1 MLFDANRF
9 TQSSPS
15 TNTVRR
21 GGLSTKKHE
30 TSDCPINQLNSLQT
44 IPTTMNFMTR
54 IQNWLRATPRIA
66 GLLALWSLQSLGS
79 LASDQIPGARQA
91 KPILIQNAI
100 VHTVSNGT
108 LVNHCILIK
117 EGKIAQI
124 LPVIP
129 AEDGFEVIDAQGKHL
144 YPGLFDSLSYMGL
157 VEIDSIN
164 ASVDNA
170 ETGSVNPNVRAN
182 AAFNPDSEAIPVARA
197 NGVLFSLIS
206 PTGGLISGRSAV
218 MQLDGWTWEDMTVR
232 SDATMTAQ
240 WPRFGNPSGRA
251 RGGRGPRDAEASEGE
266 STDRLAPVYEILRET
281 RAYAQAKASD
291 PNLNVDLRLEAMI
304 PVIERKTPM
313 MIVANSSKQIQTAV
327 AFCQQQ
333 GLKMVLFGGADAMH
347 CADLLKEANVPVVLS
362 AVYRL
367 PVRRDAAYDSM
378 YALPGELQARGIR
391 FSIASDGRFGSA
403 NVRNLPYHAAAAC
416 GFGLDPETALRS
428 ITLAPAEIFGVA
440 DRIGS
445 IQVGKE
451 ASLFLADGDILETAT
466 QVEKAWIQGRKVDLS
481 SRHTDLYGKYKTKYE
496 QLKN

>member
-1 MLFDANRF
+1 
-9 TQSSPS
+9 
-15 TNTVRR
+15 
-21 GGLSTKKHE
+21 
-30 TSDCPINQLNSLQT
+30 
-44 IPTTMNFMTR
+44 
-54 IQNWLRATPRIA
+54 
-66 GLLALWSLQSLGS
+66 
-79 LASDQIPGARQA
+79 
-91 KPILIQNAI
+91 
-100 VHTVSNGT
+100 
-108 LVNHCILIK
+108 
-117 EGKIAQI
+117 
-124 LPVIP
+124 
-129 AEDGFEVIDAQGKHL
+129 
-144 YPGLFDSLSYMGL
+144 
-157 VEIDSIN
+157 
-164 ASVDNA
+164 
-170 ETGSVNPNVRAN
+170 
-182 AAFNPDSEAIPVARA
+182 
-197 NGVLFSLIS
+197 
-206 PTGGLISGRSAV
+206 

-240 WPRFGNPSGRA
+240 WPRFGNTSGRA
-251 RGGRGPRDAEASEGE
+251 RGGRGPRDADASEGE

-304 PVIERKTPM
+304 PVIERKIPI

-333 GLKMVLFGGADAMH
+333 GLQMILFGGADAMH

-362 AVYRL
+362 ATYRL

-403 NVRNLPYHAAAAC
+403 NVRNLPYHAAVAC

-466 QVEKAWIQGRKVDLS
+466 QVQKAWIQGRKVDLS
-481 SRHTDLYGKYKTKYE
+481 SRHTDLYDKYKTKYE